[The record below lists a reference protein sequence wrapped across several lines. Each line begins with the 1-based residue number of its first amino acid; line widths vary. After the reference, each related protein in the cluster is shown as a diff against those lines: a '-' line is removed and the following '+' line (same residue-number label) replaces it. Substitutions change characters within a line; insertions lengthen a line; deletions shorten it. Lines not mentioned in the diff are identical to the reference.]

1 MDCWATRRQWR
12 FDIGLSDN
20 GIGIRRADLARVLEP
35 FQQVATSLT
44 RSHEGTGLGL
54 PITKSLVELHGGQL
68 EIDSTIGMGTT
79 VTLKFP
85 PERSIR
91 APAAMAR

>member
-1 MDCWATRRQWR
+1 
-12 FDIGLSDN
+12 
-20 GIGIRRADLARVLEP
+20 
-35 FQQVATSLT
+35 LT